1 VRAVAGERR
10 AMHRVCGS
18 AAEERK
24 EIERGGKRK
33 KEKEK

>member
-1 VRAVAGERR
+1 
-10 AMHRVCGS
+10 MHRVCGS